1 MASRIF
7 KATAISTGVAIALGS
22 APPTLAQDDEIE
34 EVIVTGSHIRRS
46 EYQGRAP
53 IQIVDAEVI
62 ELIGA
67 AQPVDVIKELSVN
80 SGSQFYNETNDRAGS
95 AMFNIRNLGLG
106 STLTLVNGKR
116 AGIAPVA
123 DDTGTDFVDMN
134 QFPLAMIER
143 IDVLTNGASATYGSQ
158 AVAGVANIITRKGM
172 EGLEVSA
179 GYQDWAAGESA
190 WNVNL
195 AAGAGFD
202 KGHFNIYA
210 TYYEQGNRERSEFS
224 WMQDRLIGQGDITR
238 SRFTSSTGSPG
249 TYTRATI
256 DPVTG
261 EAATV
266 SAPNP
271 DYDPNDPNSGPEF
284 LSAPLNRDPDCV
296 AAGGVVMNPADTGIS
311 STSCRYH
318 FVDQVSVISA
328 EKRAQ
333 VFAEFDWEVTDN
345 IKYYN
350 ESSFSSNFIRRDNG
364 GATLNTGRANGGGFT
379 IPSDHPFNFFIN
391 DPNDPLG
398 LGLVYIGPDDWDE
411 AVHGPQAATLRAV
424 ARPLGA
430 EVNNNALTSHIR
442 RQMDYTR
449 MVNGIEWD
457 ITDNWFMDASL
468 MWAKSRRTTEDSHT
482 YRSDIFQDQV
492 RDGRWNPF
500 GTALANPT
508 LVSPRDGLSVAGRD
522 PLAQQEW
529 DQWGVSTASVTEIVA
544 DAIVSGQL
552 FEFMGNPVGMAVGAQ
567 YRDVEYVNRPDSL
580 SAAGGANEQGI
591 EAAVRGTQYV
601 TAYFA
606 EVLMPI
612 GDIGEIQLAV
622 RNEDYGSGVSTT
634 DPKVSFEFGITESF
648 GVRGSWGTSFQAP
661 TVRQTAASSSSGFID
676 DPASPSGQGGTLVCT
691 STGLNN
697 NIAITVIGAPDL
709 KPQEADNI
717 NLGIMYQG
725 ERFRASIDYFIFDY
739 DGLIAPDASPQ
750 AIVNAGCPN
759 GDTGLPIIDDPRVIR
774 DAGGQLREVR
784 SQFTNIG
791 SVETDGVDINMDY
804 ALELGSGE
812 LNLRGAMTYVNKF
825 DVDTDGDGTKDF
837 DGAGNRNFNN
847 SFSTMPQWR
856 GFVGGTYFLNDHVFN
871 ATVRYIDG
879 YDNDQ
884 SNNAPV
890 DSWTTLDLLYSYTF
904 AGLIGDGD
912 TTFSIG
918 MNNAL
923 DEDPPALT
931 RYDSSGNL
939 IQRIDP
945 DSGIYN
951 VGWIDRPGYDDR
963 AGHDLRGRII
973 FVNFKHAF

>member
-1 MASRIF
+1 MASKIF
-7 KATAISTGVAIALGS
+7 QATAISTGVAIALGS
-22 APPTLAQDDEIE
+22 ASPTLAQDDEIE

-123 DDTGTDFVDMN
+123 DDSGTDFVDMN
-134 QFPLAMIER
+134 QYPLAMIER

-179 GYQDWAAGESA
+179 GYQDWAVGESA

-202 KGHFNIYA
+202 RGHFNLYA
-210 TYYEQGNRERSEFS
+210 TYYEQGNRERSEFD

-238 SRFTSSTGSPG
+238 SRFLSSTGSPG
-249 TYTRATI
+249 SYERAVI
-256 DPVTG
+256 DPVTN
-261 EAATV
+261 EADGLGLGFV
-266 SAPNP
+266 P
-271 DYDPNDPNSGPEF
+271 DQ
-284 LSAPLNRDPDCV
+284 DCV
-296 AAGGVVMNPADTGIS
+296 AAGGVITDPADTGAGS
-311 STSCRYH
+311 DRCRYH

-333 VFAEFDWEVTDN
+333 VFAEFDWEVSDTV
-345 IKYYN
+345 KYYN

-364 GATLNTGRANGGGFT
+364 GSTLNTGRANGGGFT
-379 IPSDHPFNFFIN
+379 IPADHPFNFFIEN
-391 DPNDPLG
+391 DANATG
-398 LGLVYIGPDDWDE
+398 LEYIGPAAWDE

-430 EVNNNALTSHIR
+430 EVNNNALTQHIR

-449 MVNGIEWD
+449 MLNGIEWD

-482 YRSDIFQDQV
+482 YRSGIFQDQV
-492 RDGRWNPF
+492 RDGVWNPF
-500 GTALANPT
+500 GTSLATPA
-508 LVSPRDGLSVAGRD
+508 LVSPRDGISVAGRD

-544 DAIVSGQL
+544 DAIVSGEL
-552 FEFMGNPVGMAVGAQ
+552 FEFMGNPVGMAAGAQ

-601 TAYFA
+601 TAFFA

-612 GDIGEIQLAV
+612 SDIGEIQLAV

-634 DPKVSFEFGITESF
+634 DPKVSFEFGITETF

-676 DPASPSGQGGTLVCT
+676 DPASPSGVGGTLVCT

-709 KPQEADNI
+709 QPQEADNI
-717 NLGIMYQG
+717 NFGIMYQG
-725 ERFRASIDYFIFDY
+725 ERFRAAIDYFIFDY
-739 DGLIAPDASPQ
+739 SGLIAPDASPQ

-791 SVETDGVDINMDY
+791 SVETDGIDINADY
-804 ALELGSGE
+804 VMEIGSGE
-812 LNLRGAMTYVNKF
+812 LNFRGAMTYVNKF

-847 SFSTMPQWR
+847 SFSTMPKWR

-912 TTFSIG
+912 TTFSVG

-931 RYDSSGNL
+931 RYDSDGNL
-939 IQRIDP
+939 VQRIDP
-945 DSGIYN
+945 DTGIYN
-951 VGWIDRPGYDDR
+951 RGWIDRPGYDSR
-963 AGHDLRGRII
+963 AGHDLRGRIL